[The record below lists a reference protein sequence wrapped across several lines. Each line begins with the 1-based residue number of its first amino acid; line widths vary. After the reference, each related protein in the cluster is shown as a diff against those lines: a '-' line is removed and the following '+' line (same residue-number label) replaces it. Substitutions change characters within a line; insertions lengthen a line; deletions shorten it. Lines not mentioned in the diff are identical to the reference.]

1 MSEERITLFAEIL
14 LPLPIPGAFTYRV
27 PLELNQKAKV
37 GQRAVVQFGKTKI
50 MSGLITSLTT
60 EVPDC
65 DNVKYLLD
73 ILDDDPVVNENQLQI
88 WDWISSYY
96 LCYPGEVMQ
105 AALPSALKLSSES
118 KIMLSED
125 FEVDSMTLSDNE
137 YLIVEALQVQPQLTI
152 TEVSKII
159 GYKKV
164 MPLIKTMI
172 EKKIVV
178 MQEELQQKYKARYE
192 RYVRLSNTYRE
203 DDKMQELMDNLSKRA
218 YKQLELLMAFLV
230 LGGSADNDVLASDL
244 LKKADATSSILSA
257 LVDKGVFET
266 YQKRISRLKEY
277 KALTDVSS
285 IVFTEKQ
292 QEAYDAIHQGFEE
305 DKPVLLHGVTASG
318 KTEIYIKLIQE
329 ALDEGRQVLYLLPE
343 IALTEQIIN
352 RLKKYF
358 GDKVGV
364 YHSRYDNNER
374 VEIWQQVM
382 NFRSRDALNA
392 STSKMDTFNVS
403 VQVQGGQRYSS
414 NVLSSKFQIIIGSR
428 SAVFLPFSDLGLII
442 VDEEHDSSFKQ
453 IDPAPRYSAR
463 DLAAVMSKMFHARLL
478 LGSATPSF
486 ESYFNA
492 KQNKYHLVTL
502 SQRYGGVEM
511 PEIIVDDLRVE
522 TRRKTMQAN
531 FGKTLVDNMNKTL
544 EEKNQVILF
553 QNRRGFSLRIECEH
567 CNYIPQCIN
576 CDVSLIY
583 HKNQNI
589 MKCHY
594 CGYTTSVPTECPNCR
609 STDLKMHGFG
619 TERIEDDLKVVFPNA
634 NSSRLDLDTTRTKN
648 SYQHILE
655 QFQNKETDILV
666 GTQMVTK
673 GLDFDSVK
681 VVGILNAD
689 NMLTFPDFR
698 AYERSFQLMEQV
710 SGRAGRKGEKGKV
723 IIQTFQPHHPVILN
737 VMSHDY
743 VRFYEEQMP
752 IRRQFNY
759 PPYSRL
765 VMIKL
770 KDVDNIKLNKAAS
783 ELAKI
788 LRQAFKE
795 NLLGPEY
802 PVVSRVMNQYIKQ
815 MIVKISKELNSNKVK
830 DFIKK
835 TIEDFKHNSE
845 FKSVKIQ
852 IDVDPN

>member
-1 MSEERITLFAEIL
+1 MSEERVTLFAEIL
-14 LPLPIPGAFTYRV
+14 LPLPIPGTYTYRI
-27 PLELNQKAKV
+27 PFELNQKARV
-37 GQRAVVQFGKTKI
+37 GQRAVVQFGKTKV
-50 MSGLITSLTT
+50 MSGLIISLTE

-65 DNVKYLLD
+65 TSIKYLLD
-73 ILDDDPVVNENQLQI
+73 ILDDDPVVNENQLKL
-88 WDWISSYY
+88 WRWIASYY
-96 LCYPGEVMQ
+96 LCYLGDVMQ
-105 AALPSALKLSSES
+105 VALPSALKLSSES

-125 FEVDSMTLSDNE
+125 FQLDSMTLSDNE
-137 YLIVEALQVQPQLTI
+137 YLIVEALQIQPQLTI

-159 GYKKV
+159 GYKKI

-178 MQEELQQKYKARYE
+178 MQEELQQKYKAKYE
-192 RYVRLSNTYRE
+192 RYVRLSNTYRS
-203 DDKMQELMDNLSKRA
+203 DDAMRELMDTLSKRA
-218 YKQLELLMAFLV
+218 YKQLELLMAFFV

-244 LKKADATSSILSA
+244 LKKANATSSILA
-257 LVDKGVFET
+257 TLVDKGVFES
-266 YQKRISRLKEY
+266 YQKRVSRLKEY
-277 KALTDVSS
+277 DALTDAST
-285 IVFTEKQ
+285 INLTEKQ
-292 QEAYDAIHQGFEE
+292 QEAFDNIHKGFEE

-329 ALDEGRQVLYLLPE
+329 AIDEGKQVLYLLPE

-358 GDKVGV
+358 GDRVGV

-382 NFRSRDALNA
+382 NFRSQQPTDNDQQLL
-392 STSKMDTFNVS
+392 TSE
-403 VQVQGGQRYSS
+403 VQKPKAKS
-414 NVLSSKFQIIIGSR
+414 LSSKYQIIIGSR
-428 SAVFLPFSDLGLII
+428 SAVFLPFTDLGLII

-463 DLAAVMSKMFHARLL
+463 DLAALMSKMFHARLL

-486 ESYFNA
+486 ESYYNA
-492 KQNKYHLVTL
+492 RQNKYHLVTL
-502 SQRYGGVEM
+502 SERYGGVEM
-511 PEIIVDDLRVE
+511 PEIIVNDLRVE
-522 TRRKTMQAN
+522 TRRKTLQAN
-531 FGKTLVDNMNKTL
+531 FGSALIEAMNKTL

-589 MKCHY
+589 LKCHY
-594 CGYTTSVPTECPNCR
+594 CGYTTSVPTECPSCS

-619 TERIEDDLKVVFPNA
+619 TERIEDDLKVIFPDA
-634 NSSRLDLDTTRTKN
+634 NSARLDLDTTRTKN
-648 SYQHILE
+648 SYQFILE
-655 QFQNKETDILV
+655 QFQNKETNILV

-710 SGRAGRKGEKGKV
+710 SGRAGRKGDKGKV
-723 IIQTFQPHHPVILN
+723 IIQTYQPQHPVILN

-743 VRFYEEQMP
+743 VKFYEEQMP

-765 VMIKL
+765 VMVRL
-770 KDVDNIKLNKAAS
+770 KDVDEQKLNKAAN

-788 LRQAFKE
+788 FRQVFKE

-802 PVVSRVMNQYIKQ
+802 PVVSRVKNQYIKQ
-815 MIVKISKELNSNKVK
+815 MLIKIHKDLNSTKVK
-830 DFIKK
+830 EFINK
-835 TIEDFKHNSE
+835 TIEDFKHNND

-852 IDVDPN
+852 IDVDPM

>member
-1 MSEERITLFAEIL
+1 MRMSEERITLFAEIL
-14 LPLPIPGAFTYRV
+14 LPLPIPGSFTYRV
-27 PLELNQKAKV
+27 PYELNDKAKV

-50 MSGLITSLTT
+50 MSGLIVSLTT

-65 DNVKYLLD
+65 NNIKYLLD
-73 ILDDDPVVNENQLQI
+73 ILDDDPVVNAQQLQL
-88 WDWISSYY
+88 WNWISSYY
-96 LCYPGEVMQ
+96 LCYLGEVIQ

-137 YLIVEALQVQPQLTI
+137 FLIVEALQIQPQLTI

-178 MQEELQQKYKARYE
+178 MQEELQQKYKAKYE
-192 RYVRLSNTYRE
+192 RYVRLSNTYRDE
-203 DDKMQELMDNLSKRA
+203 DKMHALMDGLSKRA
-218 YKQLELLMAFLV
+218 YKQLELLMAFFV
-230 LGGSADNDVLASDL
+230 LGGSADNEVLASDL
-244 LKKADATSSILSA
+244 LKKADATSNILSA

-266 YQKRISRLKEY
+266 YQKRVSRLKEY

-285 IVFTEKQ
+285 IVLTEKQ
-292 QEAYDAIHQGFEE
+292 QEAYDAIHQGFDEE
-305 DKPVLLHGVTASG
+305 KPVLLHGVTASG

-358 GDKVGV
+358 GDRVGV

-382 NFRSRDALNA
+382 NFRSQRVNESTGQQVVETQRLRDSETQRLGD
-392 STSKMDTFNVS
+392 SK
-403 VQVQGGQRYSS
+403 Y
-414 NVLSSKFQIIIGSR
+414 QIIIGSR

-463 DLAAVMSKMFHARLL
+463 DLAALMSKMFHARLL

-492 KQNKYHLVTL
+492 KQNKYHLVSLTE
-502 SQRYGGVEM
+502 RYGGVEM

-531 FGKTLVDNMNKTL
+531 FGKTLVEAMNKTL

-553 QNRRGFSLRIECEH
+553 QNRRGFSLRIECDH

-594 CGYTTSVPTECPNCR
+594 CGYTTSVPTECPNCH

-619 TERIEDDLKVVFPNA
+619 TERIEDDLKVVFPDA
-634 NSSRLDLDTTRTKN
+634 NSARLDLDTTRTKN
-648 SYQHILE
+648 SYQYILE

-681 VVGILNAD
+681 VVGVLNAD

-723 IIQTFQPHHPVILN
+723 IIQTYQPYHPVILN

-743 VRFYEEQMP
+743 VKFYEEQMP

-788 LRQAFKE
+788 FRHVFKE

-802 PVVSRVMNQYIKQ
+802 PIVSRVKNQYIKQ
-815 MIVKISKELNSNKVK
+815 MIIKISKELNSNKVK
-830 DFIKK
+830 DYIKN
-835 TIEDFKHNSE
+835 TIEDFKHNNE

-852 IDVDPN
+852 IDVDPS

>member
-1 MSEERITLFAEIL
+1 MRMSEERITLFAEIL
-14 LPLPIPGAFTYRV
+14 LPLPIPGSFTYRV
-27 PLELNQKAKV
+27 PYELNDKAKV

-50 MSGLITSLTT
+50 MSGLIVSLTT

-65 DNVKYLLD
+65 NNIKYLLD
-73 ILDDDPVVNENQLQI
+73 ILDDDPVVNAEQLQL
-88 WDWISSYY
+88 WNWISSYY
-96 LCYPGEVMQ
+96 LCYLGEVMQ

-137 YLIVEALQVQPQLTI
+137 FLIVEALQIQPQLTI

-178 MQEELQQKYKARYE
+178 MQEELQQKYKAKYE
-192 RYVRLSNTYRE
+192 RYVRLSNTYRDE
-203 DDKMQELMDNLSKRA
+203 DKMHELMDSLSKRA
-218 YKQLELLMAFLV
+218 YKQLELLMAFFV
-230 LGGSADNDVLASDL
+230 LGGSADNEVLASDL
-244 LKKADATSSILSA
+244 LKKADATSNILSA

-266 YQKRISRLKEY
+266 YQKRVSRLKEY

-285 IVFTEKQ
+285 IVLTEKQ
-292 QEAYDAIHQGFEE
+292 QEAYDAIHQGFDEE
-305 DKPVLLHGVTASG
+305 KPVLLHGVTASG

-358 GDKVGV
+358 GDRVGV

-382 NFRSRDALNA
+382 NFRSQRVNE
-392 STSKMDTFNVS
+392 ST
-403 VQVQGGQRYSS
+403 GQR
-414 NVLSSKFQIIIGSR
+414 VETQRLGDSKYQIIIGSR

-463 DLAAVMSKMFHARLL
+463 DLAALMSKMFHARLL

-492 KQNKYHLVTL
+492 KQNKYHLVSLTE
-502 SQRYGGVEM
+502 RYGGVEM

-531 FGKTLVDNMNKTL
+531 FGKTLVEAMNKTL

-553 QNRRGFSLRIECEH
+553 QNRRGFSLRIECDH

-594 CGYTTSVPTECPNCR
+594 CGYTTSVPTECPNCH

-619 TERIEDDLKVVFPNA
+619 TERIEDDLKVVFPDA
-634 NSSRLDLDTTRTKN
+634 NSARLDLDTTRTKN
-648 SYQHILE
+648 SYQYILE

-681 VVGILNAD
+681 VVGVLNAD

-710 SGRAGRKGEKGKV
+710 SGRAGRKGDKGKV
-723 IIQTFQPHHPVILN
+723 IIQTYQPYHPVILN

-743 VRFYEEQMP
+743 VKFYEEQMP

-770 KDVDNIKLNKAAS
+770 KDVDNIKLNKAAD

-788 LRQAFKE
+788 FRHVFKE

-802 PVVSRVMNQYIKQ
+802 PIVSRVKNQYIKQ
-815 MIVKISKELNSNKVK
+815 MIIKISKELNSNKVK
-830 DFIKK
+830 DYIKN
-835 TIEDFKHNSE
+835 TIEDFKHNNE

-852 IDVDPN
+852 IDVDPS

>member
-1 MSEERITLFAEIL
+1 MSMSEERITLFAEIL
-14 LPLPIPGAFTYRV
+14 LPLPIPGSFTYRV
-27 PLELNQKAKV
+27 PYELNDKAKV

-50 MSGLITSLTT
+50 MSGLIVSLTT

-65 DNVKYLLD
+65 NNIKYLLD
-73 ILDDDPVVNENQLQI
+73 ILDDDPVVNAQQLQL
-88 WDWISSYY
+88 WNWISSYY

-137 YLIVEALQVQPQLTI
+137 FLIVEALQIQPQLTI

-178 MQEELQQKYKARYE
+178 MQEELQQKYKAKYE
-192 RYVRLSNTYRE
+192 RYVRLSNTYRDE
-203 DDKMQELMDNLSKRA
+203 DKMHALMDSLSKRA
-218 YKQLELLMAFLV
+218 YKQLELLMAFFV
-230 LGGSADNDVLASDL
+230 LGGSADNEVLASEL
-244 LKKADATSSILSA
+244 LKKADATSNILSA

-266 YQKRISRLKEY
+266 YQKRVSRLKEY

-285 IVFTEKQ
+285 IVLTEKQ
-292 QEAYDAIHQGFEE
+292 QEAYDAIHQGFDEE
-305 DKPVLLHGVTASG
+305 KPVLLHGVTASG

-358 GDKVGV
+358 GDRVGV

-382 NFRSRDALNA
+382 NFRSQRVNE
-392 STSKMDTFNVS
+392 ST
-403 VQVQGGQRYSS
+403 GQR
-414 NVLSSKFQIIIGSR
+414 VETQRLGDSKYQIIIGSR

-463 DLAAVMSKMFHARLL
+463 DLAALMSKMFHARLL

-492 KQNKYHLVTL
+492 KQNKYHLVSLTE
-502 SQRYGGVEM
+502 RYGGVEM

-531 FGKTLVDNMNKTL
+531 FGKTLVEAMNKTL

-553 QNRRGFSLRIECEH
+553 QNRRGFSLRIECDH

-594 CGYTTSVPTECPNCR
+594 CGYTTSVPTECPNCH

-619 TERIEDDLKVVFPNA
+619 TERIEDDLKVVFPDA
-634 NSSRLDLDTTRTKN
+634 NSARLDLDTTRTKN
-648 SYQHILE
+648 SYQYILE

-681 VVGILNAD
+681 VVGVLNAD

-710 SGRAGRKGEKGKV
+710 SGRAGRKGDKGKV
-723 IIQTFQPHHPVILN
+723 IIQTYQPYHPVILN

-743 VRFYEEQMP
+743 VKFYEEQMP

-770 KDVDNIKLNKAAS
+770 KDVDNIKLNKAAD

-788 LRQAFKE
+788 FRHVFKE

-802 PVVSRVMNQYIKQ
+802 PIVSRVKNQYIKQ
-815 MIVKISKELNSNKVK
+815 MIIKISKELNSNKVK
-830 DFIKK
+830 DYIKN
-835 TIEDFKHNSE
+835 TIEDFKHNNE

-852 IDVDPN
+852 IDVDPS

>member
-1 MSEERITLFAEIL
+1 MSEERVTLFAEIL
-14 LPLPIPGAFTYRV
+14 LPLPIPGTYTYRI
-27 PLELNQKAKV
+27 PFELNQKARV

-50 MSGLITSLTT
+50 MSGLIISLTE

-65 DNVKYLLD
+65 TSIKYLLD
-73 ILDDDPVVNENQLQI
+73 ILDDDPVVNENQLKL
-88 WDWISSYY
+88 WRWIASYY
-96 LCYPGEVMQ
+96 LCYLGDVMQ
-105 AALPSALKLSSES
+105 VALPSALKLSSES

-125 FEVDSMTLSDNE
+125 FQLDSMTLSDNE
-137 YLIVEALQVQPQLTI
+137 YLIVEALQIQPQLTI

-159 GYKKV
+159 GYKKI
-164 MPLIKTMI
+164 MPLVKTMI

-178 MQEELQQKYKARYE
+178 MQEELQQKYKAKYE
-192 RYVRLSNTYRE
+192 RYVRLSNTYRS
-203 DDKMQELMDNLSKRA
+203 DDAMRELMDTLSKRA
-218 YKQLELLMAFLV
+218 YKQLELLMAFFV

-244 LKKADATSSILSA
+244 LKKANATSSILA
-257 LVDKGVFET
+257 TLVDKGVFDS
-266 YQKRISRLKEY
+266 YQKRVSRLKEY
-277 KALTDVSS
+277 EALTDVST
-285 IVFTEKQ
+285 INLTEKQ
-292 QEAYDAIHQGFEE
+292 QEAFDNIHKGFEE
-305 DKPVLLHGVTASG
+305 EKPVLLHGVTASG

-329 ALDEGRQVLYLLPE
+329 AIDEGKQVLYLLPE

-358 GDKVGV
+358 GDRVGV

-382 NFRSRDALNA
+382 NFRSQQ
-392 STSKMDTFNVS
+392 STANGQQLLTSE
-403 VQVQGGQRYSS
+403 VQKPKAKS
-414 NVLSSKFQIIIGSR
+414 LSSKYQIIIGSR
-428 SAVFLPFSDLGLII
+428 SAVFLPFTDLGLII

-463 DLAAVMSKMFHARLL
+463 DLAALMSKMFHARLL

-486 ESYFNA
+486 ESYYNA
-492 KQNKYHLVTL
+492 RQNKYHLVTL
-502 SQRYGGVEM
+502 SERYGGVEM
-511 PEIIVDDLRVE
+511 PEIIVNDLRVE
-522 TRRKTMQAN
+522 TRRKTLQAN
-531 FGKTLVDNMNKTL
+531 FGSALIEAMNKTL

-589 MKCHY
+589 LKCHY
-594 CGYTTSVPTECPNCR
+594 CGYTTSVPTECPSCR

-619 TERIEDDLKVVFPNA
+619 TERIEDDLKVIFPDA
-634 NSSRLDLDTTRTKN
+634 NSARLDLDTTRTKN
-648 SYQHILE
+648 SYQFILE
-655 QFQNKETDILV
+655 QFQNKETNILV

-710 SGRAGRKGEKGKV
+710 SGRAGRKGDKGKV
-723 IIQTFQPHHPVILN
+723 IIQTYQPQHPVILN
-737 VMSHDY
+737 VMTHDY
-743 VRFYEEQMP
+743 VKFYEEQMP

-765 VMIKL
+765 VMVRL
-770 KDVDNIKLNKAAS
+770 KDVDEQKLNKAAN

-788 LRQAFKE
+788 FRQVFRE

-802 PVVSRVMNQYIKQ
+802 PVVSRVKNQYIKQ
-815 MIVKISKELNSNKVK
+815 MLIKINKDLNSTKVK
-830 DFIKK
+830 EFINK
-835 TIEDFKHNSE
+835 TIEDFKHNND

-852 IDVDPN
+852 IDVDPM

>member
-1 MSEERITLFAEIL
+1 MSMSEERITLFAEIL
-14 LPLPIPGAFTYRV
+14 LPLPIPGSFTYRV
-27 PLELNQKAKV
+27 PYELNDKAKV

-50 MSGLITSLTT
+50 MSGLIVSLTT

-65 DNVKYLLD
+65 NNIKYLLD
-73 ILDDDPVVNENQLQI
+73 ILDDNPVVNAQQLQL
-88 WDWISSYY
+88 WNWISSYY

-137 YLIVEALQVQPQLTI
+137 FLIVEALQIQPQLTI

-178 MQEELQQKYKARYE
+178 MQEELQQKYKAKYE
-192 RYVRLSNTYRE
+192 RYVRLSNTYRDE
-203 DDKMQELMDNLSKRA
+203 DKMHALMDSLSKRA
-218 YKQLELLMAFLV
+218 YKQLELLMAFFV
-230 LGGSADNDVLASDL
+230 LGGSADNEVLASEL
-244 LKKADATSSILSA
+244 LKKADATSNILSA

-266 YQKRISRLKEY
+266 YQKRVSRLKEY

-285 IVFTEKQ
+285 IVLTEKQ
-292 QEAYDAIHQGFEE
+292 QEAYDAIHQGFDEE
-305 DKPVLLHGVTASG
+305 KPVLLHGVTASG

-358 GDKVGV
+358 GDRVGV

-382 NFRSRDALNA
+382 KFRSQRVNE
-392 STSKMDTFNVS
+392 ST
-403 VQVQGGQRYSS
+403 GQRVETQRLCDSVS
-414 NVLSSKFQIIIGSR
+414 LRLCDSKYQIIIGSR

-463 DLAAVMSKMFHARLL
+463 DLAALMSKMFHARLL

-492 KQNKYHLVTL
+492 KQNKYHLVSLTE
-502 SQRYGGVEM
+502 RYGGVEM

-531 FGKTLVDNMNKTL
+531 FGKTLVEAMNKTL

-553 QNRRGFSLRIECEH
+553 QNRRGFSLRIECDH

-589 MKCHY
+589 LKCHY
-594 CGYTTSVPTECPNCR
+594 CGYTASVPTECPNCH

-619 TERIEDDLKVVFPNA
+619 TERIEDDLKVVFPDA
-634 NSSRLDLDTTRTKN
+634 NSARLDLDTTRTKN
-648 SYQHILE
+648 SYQYILE

-681 VVGILNAD
+681 VVGVLNAD

-710 SGRAGRKGEKGKV
+710 SGRAGRKGDKGKV
-723 IIQTFQPHHPVILN
+723 IIQTYQPYHPVILN
-737 VMSHDY
+737 VISHDY
-743 VRFYEEQMP
+743 VKFYEEQMP

-788 LRQAFKE
+788 FRHVFKE

-802 PVVSRVMNQYIKQ
+802 PIVSRVKNQYIKQ
-815 MIVKISKELNSNKVK
+815 MIIKISKELNSNKVK
-830 DFIKK
+830 DYIKN
-835 TIEDFKHNSE
+835 TIEDFKHNNE

-852 IDVDPN
+852 IDVDPS

>member
-1 MSEERITLFAEIL
+1 MSEERTTLFAEIL
-14 LPLPIPGAFTYRV
+14 LPLPIAGSYTYRV
-27 PLELNQKAKV
+27 PFELNHKARI

-50 MSGLITSLTT
+50 LSGLIMSLTT
-60 EVPDC
+60 NIPDYN
-65 DNVKYLLD
+65 NVKYLID
-73 ILDDDPVVNENQLQI
+73 ILDDDPVVNDSQLKL
-88 WDWISSYY
+88 WNWISSYY
-96 LCYPGEVMQ
+96 LCYLGEVMQ

-118 KIMLSED
+118 KISLAED
-125 FEVDSMTLSDNE
+125 FVLDSIALNDSE
-137 YLIVEALQVQPQLTI
+137 YLIVEALQIQPQLTI

-172 EKKIVV
+172 DKKIIV
-178 MQEELQQKYKARYE
+178 MQEELQQKYKAKYE
-192 RYVRLSNTYRE
+192 RFVRLSNEYRE
-203 DDKMQELMDNLSKRA
+203 EEKMRELMDNLSKRA

-230 LGGSADNDVLASDL
+230 LGGSADNDVLASEL
-244 LKKADATSSILSA
+244 LRKADASSAILLA
-257 LVDKGVFET
+257 LIEKGVFET

-277 KALTDVSS
+277 KALTDVGS
-285 IVFTEKQ
+285 IVLTDKQ
-292 QEAYDAIHQGFEE
+292 QQAFDEIQKGFEA

-329 ALDEGRQVLYLLPE
+329 AIDEGRQVLYLLPE

-358 GDKVGV
+358 GDRVGV

-374 VEIWQQVM
+374 VEIWQQVI
-382 NFRSRDALNA
+382 NFRA
-392 STSKMDTFNVS
+392 SASQSLSNSK
-403 VQVQGGQRYSS
+403 Y
-414 NVLSSKFQIIIGSR
+414 QIIIGSR
-428 SAVFLPFSDLGLII
+428 SAVFLPFNDLGLII

-463 DLAAVMSKMFHARLL
+463 DLAVVMSKMFNARLI

-492 KQNKYHLVTL
+492 RQNKYHLVTITE
-502 SQRYGGVEM
+502 RYGGVEM
-511 PEIIVDDLRVE
+511 PDIIIDDLRVE

-531 FGKTLVDNMNKTL
+531 FGKILVDAMNKTL

-553 QNRRGFSLRIECEH
+553 QNRRGFSLRIECGH

-576 CDVSLIY
+576 CDVSLTY

-589 MKCHY
+589 LKCHY
-594 CGYTTSVPTECPNCR
+594 CGYTASVPTECPSCR

-619 TERIEDDLKVVFPNA
+619 TERIEDDLKVVFPQA
-634 NSSRLDLDTTRTKN
+634 QSSRLDLDTTRTKN

-710 SGRAGRKGEKGKV
+710 SGRAGRKGDKGKV
-723 IIQTFQPHHPVILN
+723 IIQTYQPQHPVILN
-737 VMSHDY
+737 VMSHNY
-743 VRFYEEQMP
+743 VKFYEEQMP

-765 VMIKL
+765 IMLRL
-770 KDVDNIKLNKAAS
+770 KDLDSLKLNKAADM
-783 ELAKI
+783 LAKI
-788 LRQAFKE
+788 LRQVFKE
-795 NLLGPEY
+795 NFLGPEY
-802 PVVSRVMNQYIKQ
+802 PVVSRVKNLYIKQ
-815 MIVKISKELNSNKVK
+815 MIIKINKDLNSTKVK
-830 DFIKK
+830 DFVKN
-835 TIEDFKHNSE
+835 TIEEFKRNNE

-852 IDVDPN
+852 VDVDPS

>member
-14 LPLPIPGAFTYRV
+14 LPLPIPGTFTYRV
-27 PLELNQKAKV
+27 PFELNQKARL
-37 GQRAVVQFGKTKI
+37 GQRAIVQFGKTKI
-50 MSGLITSLTT
+50 MSGLIISLTT
-60 EVPDC
+60 EVPDY
-65 DNVKYLLD
+65 NSVKYLID
-73 ILDDDPVVNENQLQI
+73 ILDDDPIVNEKQLQL
-88 WDWISSYY
+88 WSWISSYY

-118 KIMLSED
+118 KIVLSDD

-137 YLIVEALQVQPQLTI
+137 FLIVEALQIQPQLTI

-178 MQEELQQKYKARYE
+178 MQEELQQKYKAKYE
-192 RYVRLSNTYRE
+192 RYVRLSNTYRDE
-203 DDKMQELMDNLSKRA
+203 DKMHELMDKLSKRA

-230 LGGSADNDVLASDL
+230 LGGSADNDVLVADL
-244 LKKADATSSILSA
+244 LKKADATSNALSA
-257 LVDKGVFET
+257 LTDKGVFET
-266 YQKRISRLKEY
+266 YQKRVSRLKEY

-285 IVFTEKQ
+285 IVLTEKQ
-292 QEAYDAIHQGFEE
+292 QEAYDAIHQGFNEE
-305 DKPVLLHGVTASG
+305 KPVLLHGVTASG

-358 GDKVGV
+358 GDRVGV

-382 NFRSRDALNA
+382 NFRSHQVTKSPSHQVVETQRLGDSVTQRL
-392 STSKMDTFNVS
+392 SDSK
-403 VQVQGGQRYSS
+403 Y
-414 NVLSSKFQIIIGSR
+414 QIIIGSR

-463 DLAAVMSKMFHARLL
+463 DLAALMSKMFHARLL

-531 FGKTLVDNMNKTL
+531 FGKTLVEAMNKTL

-553 QNRRGFSLRIECEH
+553 QNRRGFSLRIECDH
-567 CNYIPQCIN
+567 CNYIPQCVN

-589 MKCHY
+589 LKCHY
-594 CGYTTSVPTECPNCR
+594 CGYTASVPAECPNCH

-619 TERIEDDLKVVFPNA
+619 TERIEDDLKVVFPDA
-634 NSSRLDLDTTRTKN
+634 NSARLDLDTTRTKN

-710 SGRAGRKGEKGKV
+710 SGRAGRKGDKGKV
-723 IIQTFQPHHPVILN
+723 IIQTYQPYHPVILN
-737 VMSHDY
+737 VISHDY
-743 VRFYEEQMP
+743 VKFYEEQMP

-770 KDVDNIKLNKAAS
+770 RDVDNIKVNKAAD

-788 LRQAFKE
+788 FRHVFKE

-802 PVVSRVMNQYIKQ
+802 PIVSRVKNQYIKQ
-815 MIVKISKELNSNKVK
+815 MIIKINKELNSNKVK
-830 DFIKK
+830 DYIKN
-835 TIEDFKHNSE
+835 TIEDFKHNNE

>member
-14 LPLPIPGAFTYRV
+14 LPLPIPGSFTYRV
-27 PLELNQKAKV
+27 PYELNDKAKV

-50 MSGLITSLTT
+50 MSGLIVSLTT

-65 DNVKYLLD
+65 NNIKYLLD
-73 ILDDDPVVNENQLQI
+73 ILDDDPVVNARQLQL
-88 WDWISSYY
+88 WNWISSYY

-137 YLIVEALQVQPQLTI
+137 FLIVEALQIQPQLTI

-178 MQEELQQKYKARYE
+178 MQEELQQKYKAKYE
-192 RYVRLSNTYRE
+192 RYVRLSNAYRDE
-203 DDKMQELMDNLSKRA
+203 DKMHELMDSLSKRA

-230 LGGSADNDVLASDL
+230 LGGSADNEVLASEL
-244 LKKADATSSILSA
+244 LKKADATSNILST

-266 YQKRISRLKEY
+266 YQKRVSRLKEY
-277 KALTDVSS
+277 KALTDVNS
-285 IVFTEKQ
+285 IVLTEKQ
-292 QEAYDAIHQGFEE
+292 QEAYDAIHQGFDEE
-305 DKPVLLHGVTASG
+305 KPVLLHGVTASG

-358 GDKVGV
+358 GDRVGV

-382 NFRSRDALNA
+382 NFRSQRVNE
-392 STSKMDTFNVS
+392 ST
-403 VQVQGGQRYSS
+403 GQR
-414 NVLSSKFQIIIGSR
+414 VETQRLSDSETQRLCDSKYQIIIGSR

-463 DLAAVMSKMFHARLL
+463 DLAALMSKMFHARLL

-492 KQNKYHLVTL
+492 KQNKYHLVSLTE
-502 SQRYGGVEM
+502 RYGGVEM

-531 FGKTLVDNMNKTL
+531 FGKTLVEAMNKTL

-553 QNRRGFSLRIECEH
+553 QNRRGFSLRIECDH
-567 CNYIPQCIN
+567 CNYIPQCVN

-594 CGYTTSVPTECPNCR
+594 CGYTASVPTECPNCH

-619 TERIEDDLKVVFPNA
+619 TERIEDDLKVVFPDA
-634 NSSRLDLDTTRTKN
+634 NSARLDLDTTRTKN
-648 SYQHILE
+648 SYQYILE

-681 VVGILNAD
+681 VVGVLNAD
-689 NMLTFPDFR
+689 NMLSFPDFR

-710 SGRAGRKGEKGKV
+710 SGRAGRKGDKGKV
-723 IIQTFQPHHPVILN
+723 IIQTYQPYHPVILN

-743 VRFYEEQMP
+743 VKFYEEQMP

-788 LRQAFKE
+788 FRHVFME

-802 PVVSRVMNQYIKQ
+802 PIVSRVKNQYIKQ
-815 MIVKISKELNSNKVK
+815 MIIKINKELNSNKVK
-830 DFIKK
+830 DYIKN
-835 TIEDFKHNSE
+835 TIEDFKHNNE

>member
-1 MSEERITLFAEIL
+1 MS
-14 LPLPIPGAFTYRV
+14 FTD
-27 PLELNQKAKV
+27 A
-37 GQRAVVQFGKTKI
+37 
-50 MSGLITSLTT
+50 
-60 EVPDC
+60 VPDC
-65 DNVKYLLD
+65 NAVKYLLD
-73 ILDDDPVVNENQLQI
+73 ILDDDPVVNENQLKL
-88 WDWISSYY
+88 WNWIASYY
-96 LCYPGEVMQ
+96 MCYLGEVMQ

-118 KIMLSED
+118 KISMAED
-125 FEVDSMTLSDNE
+125 IEADSMTLSDNE
-137 YLIVEALQVQPQLTI
+137 FLIVEALQIQPQLTI

-172 EKKIVV
+172 EKKIIV
-178 MQEELQQKYKARYE
+178 MHEELQQKYKVKYE
-192 RYVRLSNTYRE
+192 RYVRLSNDYRDE
-203 DDKMQELMDNLSKRA
+203 EKIHELMDSLSKRA
-218 YKQLELLMAFLV
+218 YKQLELIMAFFV
-230 LGGSADNDVLASDL
+230 LGGSVDNDVKASDL
-244 LKKADATSSILSA
+244 LKKANANSSILASM
-257 LVDKGVFET
+257 VEKGIFET

-285 IVFTEKQ
+285 IVLTEKQ
-292 QEAYDAIHQGFEE
+292 YDAFDEIHKGFEGE
-305 DKPVLLHGVTASG
+305 KPVLLHGVTASG

-329 ALDEGRQVLYLLPE
+329 TLDAGRQVLYLLPE

-358 GDKVGV
+358 GDRVGV

-374 VEIWQQVM
+374 VEIWQQVI
-382 NFRSRDALNA
+382 NFRNSEDIE
-392 STSKMDTFNVS
+392 NVKDFK
-403 VQVQGGQRYSS
+403 Y
-414 NVLSSKFQIIIGSR
+414 QIIIGSR
-428 SAVFLPFSDLGLII
+428 SSIFLPFSDLGLII

-463 DLAAVMSKMFHARLL
+463 DLAVVLAKMFHARLL

-486 ESYFNA
+486 ESYYNA
-492 KQNKYHLVTL
+492 KQNKYHLVSITE
-502 SQRYGGVEM
+502 RYGGVEM
-511 PEIIVDDLRVE
+511 PDIIVDDLRVAM
-522 TRRKTMQAN
+522 RRKMMQAN
-531 FGKTLVDNMNKTL
+531 FGKTLVDAMNKTL

-553 QNRRGFSLRIECEH
+553 QNRRGFSLRIECDH

-576 CDVSLIY
+576 CDVSLTY

-589 MKCHY
+589 LKCHY
-594 CGYTTSVPTECPNCR
+594 CGYTANVPTECPSCK

-619 TERIEDDLKVVFPNA
+619 TERIEDDLKVVFPEA
-634 NSSRLDLDTTRTKN
+634 RSARLDLDTTRTKN
-648 SYQHILE
+648 SYQYILE

-681 VVGILNAD
+681 TVGILNAD

-723 IIQTFQPHHPVILN
+723 IVQTYQPQHPVILN

-743 VRFYEEQMP
+743 VKFYEEQMP

-770 KDVDNIKLNKAAS
+770 KDIDSQKLNKAADG
-783 ELAKI
+783 LAKI
-788 LRQAFKE
+788 LRQVFKE
-795 NLLGPEY
+795 NFLGPEY
-802 PVVSRVMNQYIKQ
+802 PVVSRVKNLYIKQ
-815 MIVKISKELNSNKVK
+815 MMIKISKDLNSGMVK
-830 DFIKK
+830 DFIRN
-835 TIEDFKHNSE
+835 TIEDFKRNND

-852 IDVDPN
+852 VDVDPI

>member
-14 LPLPIPGAFTYRV
+14 LPLPIPGTYTYRV
-27 PLELNQKAKV
+27 PFELNQKARV
-37 GQRAVVQFGKTKI
+37 GQRAVVQFGATKI
-50 MSGLITSLTT
+50 MSGLIMSITN

-65 DNVKYLLD
+65 TSIKYLLD
-73 ILDDDPVVNENQLQI
+73 ILDDDPVVNENQLKL
-88 WDWISSYY
+88 WRWISSYY
-96 LCYPGEVMQ
+96 LCYLGDVMQ
-105 AALPSALKLSSES
+105 VALPSALKLSSES
-118 KIMLSED
+118 KIMLSDD
-125 FEVDSMTLSDNE
+125 FKLDTMMLSDNE

-159 GYKKV
+159 GYKKI

-172 EKKIVV
+172 EKKIIV
-178 MQEELQQKYKARYE
+178 MQEELQQKYKAKYE
-192 RYVRLSNTYRE
+192 RYVRLTDAYSDENAMR
-203 DDKMQELMDNLSKRA
+203 ELMDNLSKRA
-218 YKQLELLMAFLV
+218 YKQLELLMAFFV
-230 LGGSADNDVLASDL
+230 LGGSADNDVLVSEL
-244 LKKADATSSILSA
+244 LEKAKVTTAILSA
-257 LVDKGVFET
+257 LIDKGVFES
-266 YQKRISRLKEY
+266 YQKRVSRLKEY
-277 KALTDVSS
+277 EALTDVST
-285 IVFTEKQ
+285 INLTEKQ
-292 QEAYDAIHQGFEE
+292 QTAFDNIHKGFDEE
-305 DKPVLLHGVTASG
+305 KPVLLHGVTASG

-329 ALDEGRQVLYLLPE
+329 AIDEGKQVLYLLPE

-358 GDKVGV
+358 GDRVGV

-382 NFRSRDALNA
+382 NFRSQQTTDNRQQL
-392 STSKMDTFNVS
+392 MDS
-403 VQVQGGQRYSS
+403 EAQ
-414 NVLSSKFQIIIGSR
+414 SSKLKAHGSKYQIIIGSR
-428 SAVFLPFSDLGLII
+428 SSIFLPFSDLGLII

-463 DLAAVMSKMFHARLL
+463 DLAALMSKMFHARLL

-486 ESYFNA
+486 ESYYNA
-492 KQNKYHLVTL
+492 RQNKYHLVEL
-502 SQRYGGVEM
+502 LERYGGVEM

-531 FGKTLVDNMNKTL
+531 FGSTLIEAMNKTL

-553 QNRRGFSLRIECEH
+553 QNRRGFSLRIECDH

-589 MKCHY
+589 LKCHY
-594 CGYTTSVPTECPNCR
+594 CGYTTSVPTECPSCR

-619 TERIEDDLKVVFPNA
+619 TERIEDDLKVVFPDA
-634 NSSRLDLDTTRTKN
+634 NSARLDLDTTRTKN

-655 QFQNKETDILV
+655 QFQNKETNILV

-710 SGRAGRKGEKGKV
+710 SGRAGRKGDKGKV
-723 IIQTFQPHHPVILN
+723 IIQTYQPQHPVILN

-765 VMIKL
+765 VMVRL
-770 KDVDNIKLNKAAS
+770 KDVDEQKLNKAADA
-783 ELAKI
+783 LAKI
-788 LRQAFKE
+788 FRQVFRE

-802 PVVSRVMNQYIKQ
+802 PVVSRVKNQYIKQ
-815 MIVKISKELNSNKVK
+815 MLIKIHKDLNSTKVK
-830 DFIKK
+830 EFINK
-835 TIEDFKHNSE
+835 TIEDFKHNTE

>member
-1 MSEERITLFAEIL
+1 MSEERVTLFAEIL
-14 LPLPIPGAFTYRV
+14 LPLPIPGTYTYRV
-27 PLELNQKAKV
+27 PFELNQKAKV

-50 MSGLITSLTT
+50 MSGLIISLTE

-65 DNVKYLLD
+65 TSIKYLLD
-73 ILDDDPVVNENQLQI
+73 ILDDDPVVNENQLKLWQ
-88 WDWISSYY
+88 WIASYY
-96 LCYPGEVMQ
+96 LCYLGDVMQ
-105 AALPSALKLSSES
+105 VALPSALKLSSES
-118 KIMLSED
+118 KIMLSDE
-125 FEVDSMTLSDNE
+125 FVLDSMALSDNE
-137 YLIVEALQVQPQLTI
+137 FLIVEALQIQPQLTI

-159 GYKKV
+159 GYKKI
-164 MPLIKTMI
+164 MPLVKTMI
-172 EKKIVV
+172 EKKIIV
-178 MQEELQQKYKARYE
+178 MQEELQQKYKAKYE
-192 RYVRLSNTYRE
+192 RYVRLTNTYRNE
-203 DDKMQELMDNLSKRA
+203 DAMRELMDTLSKRA
-218 YKQLELLMAFLV
+218 YKQLELLMAFFV
-230 LGGSADNDVLASDL
+230 LGGSADNDVIASDL
-244 LKKADATSSILSA
+244 LKKANAASSILA
-257 LVDKGVFET
+257 TLVDKGVFES
-266 YQKRISRLKEY
+266 YQKRVSRLKEY
-277 KALTDVSS
+277 KALTDVST
-285 IVFTEKQ
+285 INLTEKQ
-292 QEAYDAIHQGFEE
+292 QEAYDEIHKGFEE
-305 DKPVLLHGVTASG
+305 EKPVLLHGVTASG

-329 ALDEGRQVLYLLPE
+329 AIDEGKQVLYLLPE

-358 GDKVGV
+358 GDRVGV

-382 NFRSRDALNA
+382 NFRSQQ
-392 STSKMDTFNVS
+392 STVNGQQVLGDSATRRLGNSK
-403 VQVQGGQRYSS
+403 Y
-414 NVLSSKFQIIIGSR
+414 QIIIGSR
-428 SAVFLPFSDLGLII
+428 SAVFLPFTDLGLII

-463 DLAAVMSKMFHARLL
+463 DLAVLMSKMFHARLL
-478 LGSATPSF
+478 MGSATPSF
-486 ESYFNA
+486 ESYYNA
-492 KQNKYHLVTL
+492 RQNKYHLVTITE
-502 SQRYGGVEM
+502 RYGGVEM

-531 FGKTLVDNMNKTL
+531 FGKTLVDAMNKTL

-589 MKCHY
+589 LKCHY
-594 CGYTTSVPTECPNCR
+594 CGYTTSVPTECPSCR

-619 TERIEDDLKVVFPNA
+619 TERIEDDLKVVFPEA

-648 SYQHILE
+648 SYQYILE
-655 QFQNKETDILV
+655 QFQNKETNILV

-710 SGRAGRKGEKGKV
+710 SGRAGRKGDKGKV
-723 IIQTFQPHHPVILN
+723 IIQTYQPQHPVILN
-737 VMSHDY
+737 VITHDY

-765 VMIKL
+765 VMIRL
-770 KDVDNIKLNKAAS
+770 KDVDSQKLNKAAD

-788 LRQAFKE
+788 FRQVFKE

-802 PVVSRVMNQYIKQ
+802 PVVSRVKNQYIKQ
-815 MIVKISKELNSNKVK
+815 MLIKINKDLNSAKVK
-830 DFIKK
+830 EFINK
-835 TIEDFKHNSE
+835 TIEDFKHNND

>member
-1 MSEERITLFAEIL
+1 MSEERVTLFAEIL
-14 LPLPIPGAFTYRV
+14 LPLPIPGTYTYRV
-27 PLELNQKAKV
+27 PFELNQKAKV

-50 MSGLITSLTT
+50 MSGLIISLTE

-65 DNVKYLLD
+65 TSIKYLLD
-73 ILDDDPVVNENQLQI
+73 ILDDDPVVNENQLKLWQ
-88 WDWISSYY
+88 WIASYY
-96 LCYPGEVMQ
+96 LCYLGDVMQ
-105 AALPSALKLSSES
+105 VALPSALKLSSES
-118 KIMLSED
+118 KIMLSDE
-125 FEVDSMTLSDNE
+125 FVLDSMALSDNE
-137 YLIVEALQVQPQLTI
+137 FLIVEALQIQPQLTI

-159 GYKKV
+159 GYKKI
-164 MPLIKTMI
+164 MPLVKTMI
-172 EKKIVV
+172 EKKIIV
-178 MQEELQQKYKARYE
+178 MQEELQQKYKAKYE
-192 RYVRLSNTYRE
+192 RYVRLTNTYRNE
-203 DDKMQELMDNLSKRA
+203 DAMRELMDTLSKRA
-218 YKQLELLMAFLV
+218 YKQLELLMAFFV
-230 LGGSADNDVLASDL
+230 LGGSADNDVIASDL
-244 LKKADATSSILSA
+244 LKKANAASSILA
-257 LVDKGVFET
+257 TLVDKGVFES
-266 YQKRISRLKEY
+266 YQKRVSRLKEY
-277 KALTDVSS
+277 KALTDVST
-285 IVFTEKQ
+285 INLTEKQ
-292 QEAYDAIHQGFEE
+292 QEAYDEIHKGFEE
-305 DKPVLLHGVTASG
+305 EKPVLLHGVTASG

-329 ALDEGRQVLYLLPE
+329 AIDEGKQVLYLLPE

-358 GDKVGV
+358 GDRVGV

-382 NFRSRDALNA
+382 NFRSQQ
-392 STSKMDTFNVS
+392 STVNGQQVLGDSATRRLGDSK
-403 VQVQGGQRYSS
+403 Y
-414 NVLSSKFQIIIGSR
+414 QIIIGSR
-428 SAVFLPFSDLGLII
+428 SAVFLPFTDLGLII

-463 DLAAVMSKMFHARLL
+463 DLAVLMSKMFHARLL
-478 LGSATPSF
+478 MGSATPSF
-486 ESYFNA
+486 ESYYNA
-492 KQNKYHLVTL
+492 RQNKYHLVTITE
-502 SQRYGGVEM
+502 RYGGVEM

-531 FGKTLVDNMNKTL
+531 FGKTLVDAMNKTL

-589 MKCHY
+589 LKCHY
-594 CGYTTSVPTECPNCR
+594 CGYTTSVPTECPSCR
-609 STDLKMHGFG
+609 STDLKMYGFG
-619 TERIEDDLKVVFPNA
+619 TECIEDDLKVVFPEA

-648 SYQHILE
+648 SYQYILE
-655 QFQNKETDILV
+655 QFQNKETNILV

-710 SGRAGRKGEKGKV
+710 SGRAGRKGDKGKV
-723 IIQTFQPHHPVILN
+723 IIQTYQPQHPVILN
-737 VMSHDY
+737 VITHDY

-765 VMIKL
+765 VMIRL
-770 KDVDNIKLNKAAS
+770 KDVDSQKLNKAAD

-788 LRQAFKE
+788 FRQVFKE

-802 PVVSRVMNQYIKQ
+802 PVVSRVKNQYIKQ
-815 MIVKISKELNSNKVK
+815 MLIKINKDLNSAKVK
-830 DFIKK
+830 EFINK
-835 TIEDFKHNSE
+835 TIEDFKHNND

>member
-1 MSEERITLFAEIL
+1 MSMSEERITLFAEIL
-14 LPLPIPGAFTYRV
+14 LPLPIPGSFTYRV
-27 PLELNQKAKV
+27 PYELNDKAKV

-50 MSGLITSLTT
+50 MSGLIVSLTT

-65 DNVKYLLD
+65 NNIKYLLD
-73 ILDDDPVVNENQLQI
+73 ILDDDPVVNAQQLQL
-88 WDWISSYY
+88 WNWISSYY

-137 YLIVEALQVQPQLTI
+137 FLIVEALQIQPQLTI

-178 MQEELQQKYKARYE
+178 MQEELQQKYKAKYE
-192 RYVRLSNTYRE
+192 RYVRLSNTYRDE
-203 DDKMQELMDNLSKRA
+203 DKMHELMDSLSKRA
-218 YKQLELLMAFLV
+218 YKQLELLMAFFV
-230 LGGSADNDVLASDL
+230 IGGSADNEVLASEL
-244 LKKADATSSILSA
+244 LKKADATSNILSA

-266 YQKRISRLKEY
+266 YQKRVSRLKEY

-285 IVFTEKQ
+285 IVLTEKQ
-292 QEAYDAIHQGFEE
+292 QEAYDAIHQGFDEE
-305 DKPVLLHGVTASG
+305 KPVLLHGVTASG

-358 GDKVGV
+358 GDRVGV

-382 NFRSRDALNA
+382 NFRSQRVNE
-392 STSKMDTFNVS
+392 ST
-403 VQVQGGQRYSS
+403 GQRVETQRLCDSVS
-414 NVLSSKFQIIIGSR
+414 LRLCDSKYQIIIGSR

-463 DLAAVMSKMFHARLL
+463 DLAALMSKMFHARLL

-492 KQNKYHLVTL
+492 KQNKYHLVSLTE
-502 SQRYGGVEM
+502 RYGGVEM

-531 FGKTLVDNMNKTL
+531 FGKTLVEAMNKTL

-553 QNRRGFSLRIECEH
+553 QNRRGFSLRIECDH

-589 MKCHY
+589 LKCHY
-594 CGYTTSVPTECPNCR
+594 CGYTASVPTECPNCH

-619 TERIEDDLKVVFPNA
+619 TERIEDDLKVVFPDA
-634 NSSRLDLDTTRTKN
+634 NSARLDLDTTRTKN
-648 SYQHILE
+648 SYQYILE

-681 VVGILNAD
+681 VVGVLNAD

-710 SGRAGRKGEKGKV
+710 SGRAGRKGDKGKV
-723 IIQTFQPHHPVILN
+723 IIQTYQPYHPVILN

-743 VRFYEEQMP
+743 VKFYEEQMP

-788 LRQAFKE
+788 FRHVFKE

-802 PVVSRVMNQYIKQ
+802 PIVSRVKNQYIKQ
-815 MIVKISKELNSNKVK
+815 MIIKISKELNSNKVK
-830 DFIKK
+830 DYIKN
-835 TIEDFKHNSE
+835 TIEDFKHNNE

-852 IDVDPN
+852 IDVDPS

>member
-14 LPLPIPGAFTYRV
+14 LPLPIPGTFTYRV
-27 PLELNQKAKV
+27 PFELNQKAKL
-37 GQRAVVQFGKTKI
+37 GQRAIVQFGKTKI
-50 MSGLITSLTT
+50 MSGLIISLTT
-60 EVPDC
+60 EVPDY
-65 DNVKYLLD
+65 NSVKYLID
-73 ILDDDPVVNENQLQI
+73 ILDDDPIVNEKQLQL
-88 WDWISSYY
+88 WSWISSYY

-118 KIMLSED
+118 KIVLSDD

-137 YLIVEALQVQPQLTI
+137 FLIVEALQRQPQLTI

-178 MQEELQQKYKARYE
+178 MQEELQQKYKAKYE
-192 RYVRLSNTYRE
+192 RYVRLSNTYRDE
-203 DDKMQELMDNLSKRA
+203 DKMHELMDKLSKRA

-230 LGGSADNDVLASDL
+230 LGGSADNDVLVADL
-244 LKKADATSSILSA
+244 LKKADATSNALSA
-257 LVDKGVFET
+257 LTDKGVFET
-266 YQKRISRLKEY
+266 YQKRVSRLKEY

-285 IVFTEKQ
+285 IVLTEKQ
-292 QEAYDAIHQGFEE
+292 QEAYEAIHEGFEE
-305 DKPVLLHGVTASG
+305 EKPVLLHGVTASG

-358 GDKVGV
+358 GDRVGV

-382 NFRSRDALNA
+382 NFRSHQVAELGDSVTQRLSD
-392 STSKMDTFNVS
+392 SK
-403 VQVQGGQRYSS
+403 Y
-414 NVLSSKFQIIIGSR
+414 QIIIGSR

-463 DLAAVMSKMFHARLL
+463 DLAALMSKMFHARLL

-531 FGKTLVDNMNKTL
+531 FGKTLVEAMNKTL

-553 QNRRGFSLRIECEH
+553 QNRRGFSLRIECDH
-567 CNYIPQCIN
+567 CNYIPQCVN

-589 MKCHY
+589 LKCHY
-594 CGYTTSVPTECPNCR
+594 CGYTSSVPAECPNCH

-619 TERIEDDLKVVFPNA
+619 TERIEDDLKVVFPDA
-634 NSSRLDLDTTRTKN
+634 NSARLDLDTTRTKN

-710 SGRAGRKGEKGKV
+710 SGRAGRKGDKGKV
-723 IIQTFQPHHPVILN
+723 IIQTYQPYHPVILN
-737 VMSHDY
+737 VISHDY
-743 VRFYEEQMP
+743 VKFYEEQMP

-770 KDVDNIKLNKAAS
+770 KDVDNIKLNKAAD

-788 LRQAFKE
+788 FRHVFKE

-802 PVVSRVMNQYIKQ
+802 PIVSRVKNQYIKQ
-815 MIVKISKELNSNKVK
+815 MIIKINKELNSNKVK
-830 DFIKK
+830 DYIKN
-835 TIEDFKHNSE
+835 TIEDFKHNNE

>member
-1 MSEERITLFAEIL
+1 MSEERTTLFAEIL
-14 LPLPIPGAFTYRV
+14 LPLPIAGSYTYRV
-27 PLELNQKAKV
+27 PFELNHKARI

-50 MSGLITSLTT
+50 LSGLIMSLTT
-60 EVPDC
+60 NIPDYN
-65 DNVKYLLD
+65 NVKYLID
-73 ILDDDPVVNENQLQI
+73 ILDDDPVVNDSQLKL
-88 WDWISSYY
+88 WNWISSYY
-96 LCYPGEVMQ
+96 LCYLGEVMQ

-118 KIMLSED
+118 KISLAED
-125 FEVDSMTLSDNE
+125 FVLDSIALNDSE
-137 YLIVEALQVQPQLTI
+137 YLIVEALQIQPQLTI

-172 EKKIVV
+172 DKKIIV
-178 MQEELQQKYKARYE
+178 MQEELQQKYKAKYE
-192 RYVRLSNTYRE
+192 RFVRLSNEYRE
-203 DDKMQELMDNLSKRA
+203 EEKMRELMDNLSKRA

-230 LGGSADNDVLASDL
+230 LGGSADNDVLASEL
-244 LKKADATSSILSA
+244 LRKANVSSAILLA
-257 LVDKGVFET
+257 LIEKGVFET

-285 IVFTEKQ
+285 IVLTDKQ
-292 QEAYDAIHQGFEE
+292 QQAFDEIQKGFEA

-329 ALDEGRQVLYLLPE
+329 AIDEGRQVLYLLPE

-358 GDKVGV
+358 GDRVGV

-374 VEIWQQVM
+374 VEIWQQVI
-382 NFRSRDALNA
+382 NFRA
-392 STSKMDTFNVS
+392 SASQSLSNSK
-403 VQVQGGQRYSS
+403 Y
-414 NVLSSKFQIIIGSR
+414 QIIIGSR
-428 SAVFLPFSDLGLII
+428 SAVFLPFTDLGLII

-463 DLAAVMSKMFHARLL
+463 DLAVVMSKMFNARLI

-492 KQNKYHLVTL
+492 RQNKYHLVTITE
-502 SQRYGGVEM
+502 RYGGVEM
-511 PEIIVDDLRVE
+511 PDIIIDDLRVE

-531 FGKTLVDNMNKTL
+531 FGKILVDAMNKTL

-553 QNRRGFSLRIECEH
+553 QNRRGFSLRIECGH

-576 CDVSLIY
+576 CDVSLTY

-589 MKCHY
+589 LKCHY
-594 CGYTTSVPTECPNCR
+594 CGYTASVPTECPSCR

-619 TERIEDDLKVVFPNA
+619 TERIEDDLKVVFPQA
-634 NSSRLDLDTTRTKN
+634 QSSRLDLDTTRTKN

-710 SGRAGRKGEKGKV
+710 SGRAGRKGDKGKV
-723 IIQTFQPHHPVILN
+723 IIQTYQPQHPVILN
-737 VMSHDY
+737 VMSHNY
-743 VRFYEEQMP
+743 VKFYEEQMP

-765 VMIKL
+765 IMLRL
-770 KDVDNIKLNKAAS
+770 KDLDSLKLNKAADM
-783 ELAKI
+783 LAKI
-788 LRQAFKE
+788 LRQVFKE
-795 NLLGPEY
+795 NFLGPEY
-802 PVVSRVMNQYIKQ
+802 PVVSRVKNLYIKQ
-815 MIVKISKELNSNKVK
+815 MIIKINKDLNSTKVK
-830 DFIKK
+830 DFVKN
-835 TIEDFKHNSE
+835 TIEEFKRNNE

-852 IDVDPN
+852 VDVDPS

>member
-1 MSEERITLFAEIL
+1 MSEERVTLFAEIL
-14 LPLPIPGAFTYRV
+14 LPLPIPGTYTYRI
-27 PLELNQKAKV
+27 PFELNQKARV

-50 MSGLITSLTT
+50 MSGLIISLTE

-65 DNVKYLLD
+65 TSIKYLLD
-73 ILDDDPVVNENQLQI
+73 ILDDDPVVNENQLKL
-88 WDWISSYY
+88 WRWIASYY
-96 LCYPGEVMQ
+96 LCYLGDVMQ
-105 AALPSALKLSSES
+105 VALPSALKLSSES

-125 FEVDSMTLSDNE
+125 FQLDSMTLSDNE
-137 YLIVEALQVQPQLTI
+137 YLIVEALQIQPQLTI

-159 GYKKV
+159 GYKKI
-164 MPLIKTMI
+164 MPLVKTMI

-178 MQEELQQKYKARYE
+178 MQEELQQKYKAKYE
-192 RYVRLSNTYRE
+192 RYVRLSNTYRS
-203 DDKMQELMDNLSKRA
+203 DDAMRELMDTLSKRA
-218 YKQLELLMAFLV
+218 YKQLELLMAFFV

-244 LKKADATSSILSA
+244 LKKANATSSILA
-257 LVDKGVFET
+257 TLVDKGVFES
-266 YQKRISRLKEY
+266 YQKRVSRLKEY
-277 KALTDVSS
+277 EALTDVST
-285 IVFTEKQ
+285 INLTEKQ
-292 QEAYDAIHQGFEE
+292 QEAFDNIHKGFEE
-305 DKPVLLHGVTASG
+305 EKPVLLHGVTASG

-329 ALDEGRQVLYLLPE
+329 AIDEGKQVLYLLPE

-358 GDKVGV
+358 GDRVGV

-382 NFRSRDALNA
+382 NFRSQQ
-392 STSKMDTFNVS
+392 STDNGQQLLTSE
-403 VQVQGGQRYSS
+403 VQKPKAKS
-414 NVLSSKFQIIIGSR
+414 LSSKYQIIIGSR
-428 SAVFLPFSDLGLII
+428 SAVFLPFTDLGLII

-463 DLAAVMSKMFHARLL
+463 DHAALMSKMFHARLL

-486 ESYFNA
+486 ESYYNA
-492 KQNKYHLVTL
+492 RQNKYHLVTL
-502 SQRYGGVEM
+502 SERYGGVEM
-511 PEIIVDDLRVE
+511 PEIIVNDLRVE
-522 TRRKTMQAN
+522 TRRKTLQAN
-531 FGKTLVDNMNKTL
+531 FGSALIEAMNKTL

-589 MKCHY
+589 LKCHY
-594 CGYTTSVPTECPNCR
+594 CGYTTSVPTECPSCR

-619 TERIEDDLKVVFPNA
+619 TERIEDDLKVIFPDA
-634 NSSRLDLDTTRTKN
+634 NSARLDLDTTRTKN
-648 SYQHILE
+648 SYQFILE
-655 QFQNKETDILV
+655 QFQNKETNILV

-710 SGRAGRKGEKGKV
+710 SGRAGRKGDKGKV
-723 IIQTFQPHHPVILN
+723 IIQTYQPQHPVILN
-737 VMSHDY
+737 VMTHDY
-743 VRFYEEQMP
+743 VKFYEEQMP

-765 VMIKL
+765 VMVRL
-770 KDVDNIKLNKAAS
+770 KDVDEQKLNKAAN

-788 LRQAFKE
+788 FRQVFRE

-802 PVVSRVMNQYIKQ
+802 PVVSRVKNQYIKQ
-815 MIVKISKELNSNKVK
+815 MLIKINKDLNSTKVK
-830 DFIKK
+830 EFINK
-835 TIEDFKHNSE
+835 TIEDFKHNND

>member
-14 LPLPIPGAFTYRV
+14 LPLPIPGAYTYRI
-27 PLELNQKAKV
+27 PFELNEKVKV
-37 GQRAVVQFGKTKI
+37 GQRAVVQFGKIKI
-50 MSGLITSLTT
+50 MSGLIISLSKN
-60 EVPDC
+60 VPDC
-65 DNVKYLLD
+65 TNIKYIID
-73 ILDDDPVVNENQLQI
+73 ILDDEPVINQNQLKL
-88 WDWISSYY
+88 WNWISSYY
-96 LCYPGEVMQ
+96 LCYLGEVMQ

-118 KIMLSED
+118 KISLDDDYKLDSEN
-125 FEVDSMTLSDNE
+125 LSDNE
-137 YLIVEALQVQPQLTI
+137 FLIVEALQIQPQLTI

-164 MPLIKTMI
+164 MPIIKTMI
-172 EKKIVV
+172 EKKIIV
-178 MQEELQQKYKARYE
+178 MQEELQQKYKAKYE
-192 RYVRLSNTYRE
+192 RYVRLSNTYR
-203 DDKMQELMDNLSKRA
+203 DDAAMQELMDSLSKRA
-218 YKQLELLMAFLV
+218 YKQLEMLMAFFV
-230 LGGSADNDVLASDL
+230 LGGSADNDVLVSELMKKVNAS
-244 LKKADATSSILSA
+244 SSIMSA
-257 LVDKGVFET
+257 MVEKGIFES
-266 YQKRISRLKEY
+266 YQKRVSRLKEY
-277 KALTDVSS
+277 KALTSVDT
-285 IVFTEKQ
+285 IQFTEKQ
-292 QEAYDAIHQGFEE
+292 QEAFDDIHKGFDEK
-305 DKPVLLHGVTASG
+305 KPVLLHGVTASG

-329 ALDEGRQVLYLLPE
+329 AIDEGKQVLYLLPE

-382 NFRSRDALNA
+382 NFRNSGVQEFRNSRKVGQG
-392 STSKMDTFNVS
+392 SK
-403 VQVQGGQRYSS
+403 Y
-414 NVLSSKFQIIIGSR
+414 QIIIGSR
-428 SAVFLPFSDLGLII
+428 SAIFLPFNDVGLII
-442 VDEEHDSSFKQ
+442 VDEEHDGSFKQ

-463 DLAAVMSKMFHARLL
+463 DLAVVMSKMFHARLV

-492 KQNKYHLVTL
+492 KQNKYHLVTITE
-502 SQRYGGVEM
+502 RYGGVEM
-511 PEIIVDDLRVE
+511 PEIIVDDMRIE

-531 FGKTLVDNMNKTL
+531 FGKVLIDTMNKTL

-553 QNRRGFSLRIECEH
+553 QNRRGFSLRIECDH

-576 CDVSLIY
+576 CDVSLTY

-589 MKCHY
+589 LKCHY
-594 CGYTTSVPTECPNCR
+594 CGYTSNVPAECPSCR
-609 STDLKMHGFG
+609 STDLKMHGYG
-619 TERIEDDLKVVFPNA
+619 TERIEDDLKIVFPEA
-634 NSSRLDLDTTRTKN
+634 NSARLDLDTTRTKN
-648 SYQHILE
+648 SYQYILE

-681 VVGILNAD
+681 TVGILNAD

-710 SGRAGRKGEKGKV
+710 SGRAGRKGDKGKV
-723 IIQTFQPHHPVILN
+723 IIQTFQPQHQVIQS

-752 IRRQFNY
+752 VRRQFNY

-765 VMIKL
+765 ILIRL
-770 KDVDNIKLNKAAS
+770 KDVDSMKLNKAAD
-783 ELAKI
+783 ELA
-788 LRQAFKE
+788 RAFRYAFKD
-795 NLLGPEY
+795 NVLGPEY
-802 PVVSRVMNQYIKQ
+802 PIVSRVKNLYIKQ
-815 MIVKISKELNSNKVK
+815 MIIKINKDLYSNKVK
-830 DFIKK
+830 DFIKG
-835 TIEDFKHNSE
+835 TIENFKHNNE

-852 IDVDPN
+852 IDVDPI